1 MRMSELSER
10 SGVPVATIK
19 YYLREGLLHAG
30 ASRSATQATYD
41 DDHVERLRLVRVL
54 REIGQVPVAAVGAVL
69 AAVDDP
75 SLPLAEVIAL
85 AHHGLGP
92 TPPDRPSDDHRR
104 ARAEVE
110 AFIRSRG
117 WHVESGAPAIDALAA
132 ALVALQGVVGPCSAE
147 AFIPYADAADE
158 LARFELAWVDPTQS
172 VGNTIGQIVVGTV
185 VYEQALV
192 ALRRLAEEHYSG
204 ERFGRRAAPASTRGR
219 RATRGAA
226 SGAHANGR

>member
-1 MRMSELSER
+1 MRMSELAER

-19 YYLREGLLHAG
+19 YYLREGLLPAG
-30 ASRSATQATYD
+30 ISTSATQATYD
-41 DDHVERLRLVRVL
+41 DRHLERLRLVRVL

-75 SLPLAEVIAL
+75 ALPLADVIAL

-92 TPPDRPSDDHRR
+92 PPPTDPPEEHLA

-110 AFIRSRG
+110 AFVAERG
-117 WHVESGAPAIDALAA
+117 WRVEAGAPSIDSLAA
-132 ALVALQGVVGPCSAE
+132 SLVALRSVMGPCTAE
-147 AFIPYADAADE
+147 VFGPYAAAADD
-158 LARFELAWVDPTQS
+158 LARFELAWIDPTQG
-172 VGNTIGQIVVGTV
+172 VGSTIGQIVVGTV

-204 ERFGRRAAPASTRGR
+204 ERFGRRAPD
-219 RATRGAA
+219 GAA
-226 SGAHANGR
+226 ANDR

>member
-1 MRMSELSER
+1 MRMSELAER

-19 YYLREGLLHAG
+19 YYLREGLLPAG
-30 ASRSATQATYD
+30 LSTSATQATYD
-41 DDHVERLRLVRVL
+41 DRHLERLRLVRVL
-54 REIGQVPVAAVGAVL
+54 REIGQVPVAAVGAML

-75 SLPLAEVIAL
+75 TLPLADVIAL

-92 TPPDRPSDDHRR
+92 PPPTDPPDEHLA

-110 AFIRSRG
+110 AFVAERG
-117 WHVESGAPAIDALAA
+117 WRVEAGAPSIDSLAA
-132 ALVALQGVVGPCSAE
+132 SLVALRSVMGMCTAGVFG
-147 AFIPYADAADE
+147 PYADAADD
-158 LARFELAWVDPTQS
+158 LARFELAWIDPTQG

-204 ERFGRRAAPASTRGR
+204 ERFGRRAPD
-219 RATRGAA
+219 GAA
-226 SGAHANGR
+226 ADDR

>member
-19 YYLREGLLHAG
+19 YYLREGLVPAG
-30 ASRSATQATYD
+30 ISTSATQAAYD
-41 DDHVERLRLVRVL
+41 DSHLERLRLVRVL

-75 SLPLAEVIAL
+75 NLPLADVIAL

-92 TPPDRPSDDHRR
+92 PPPVDPTDEHRR
-104 ARAEVE
+104 ARAEVD
-110 AFIRSRG
+110 AFVARRG
-117 WHVESGAPAIDALAA
+117 WSVEAGAPSIDALAA
-132 ALVALQGVVGPCSAE
+132 ALVALRSVTGPCTADV
-147 AFIPYADAADE
+147 FVPYADAADE
-158 LARFELAWVDPTQS
+158 LARFELAWIDPSQG
-172 VGNTIGQIVVGTV
+172 VGDTIGQIVVGTV

-204 ERFGRRAAPASTRGR
+204 ERFGRRADRPPTKR
-219 RATRGAA
+219 RRPTQGTSPGAE
-226 SGAHANGR
+226 ANGR